1 MKYIDLSSFVLK
13 HFRKV
18 FNAIINNK
26 YFRIVV
32 KGGRSSGK
40 SFLIAMAIIIYVLT
54 NKKSCISIV
63 RTKIDVTKRLD
74 NVFLKAL
81 ELLGL
86 EKKFRYVST
95 KHTFILLNKN
105 GTDSKIE
112 IVCTGADD
120 PESLKG
126 VQPKTG
132 SWGILWIEEATNF
145 DNIKKIFKIN
155 NLMIQGY

>member
-1 MKYIDLSSFVLK
+1 MKYVDLSSFVLK

-54 NKKSCISIV
+54 NKKSCIAIV

-81 ELLGL
+81 ELLRL

-95 KHTFILLNKN
+95 
-105 GTDSKIE
+105 
-112 IVCTGADD
+112 
-120 PESLKG
+120 
-126 VQPKTG
+126 
-132 SWGILWIEEATNF
+132 
-145 DNIKKIFKIN
+145 
-155 NLMIQGY
+155 